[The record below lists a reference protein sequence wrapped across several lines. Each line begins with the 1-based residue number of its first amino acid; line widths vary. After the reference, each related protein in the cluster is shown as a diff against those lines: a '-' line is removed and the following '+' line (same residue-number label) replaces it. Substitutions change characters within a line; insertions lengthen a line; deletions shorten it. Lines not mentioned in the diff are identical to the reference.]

1 MSNFQ
6 VRYTITGPLFD
17 NPGPATKN
25 AVRHGIF
32 MTAKDGRNA
41 AKRNSRV
48 DTGRLRRGWNIH
60 VEDWNES
67 DIYNYVP
74 YANIWA
80 VRDGTISREIPR
92 LEKELIKN
100 IGDALEKDLN

>member
-1 MSNFQ
+1 M
-6 VRYTITGPLFD
+6 
-17 NPGPATKN
+17 KN

-80 VRDGTISREIPR
+80 RSAMAPSAVRYLDS
-92 LEKELIKN
+92 KKS
-100 IGDALEKDLN
+100 